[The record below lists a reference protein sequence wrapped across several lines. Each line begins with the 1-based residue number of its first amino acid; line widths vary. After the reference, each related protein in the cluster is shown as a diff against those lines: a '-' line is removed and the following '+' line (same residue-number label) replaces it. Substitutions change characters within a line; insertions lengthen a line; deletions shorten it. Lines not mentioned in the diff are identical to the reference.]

1 MNGLLVALVRAVQF
15 LALISVPIG
24 LYVGNRNR
32 DMTFELATLVIG
44 AAVFYLASLA
54 LRRDDP

>member
-1 MNGLLVALVRAVQF
+1 MNSLLAALMRAVQF
-15 LALISVPIG
+15 LALVSVPYG

-32 DMTFELATLVIG
+32 DMTFELATLTIG

-54 LRRDDP
+54 LQDGKK

>member
-1 MNGLLVALVRAVQF
+1 MNSLLVALMRAVQF

-32 DMTFELATLVIG
+32 DMTFELATLAIG
-44 AAVFYLASLA
+44 ATLFYLATVA
-54 LRRDDP
+54 LQEGRK

>member
-1 MNGLLVALVRAVQF
+1 MNSLLVAIMRAVQF

-32 DMTFELATLVIG
+32 DMTFELMTLAIG
-44 AAVFYLASLA
+44 AGVFYLATLA
-54 LRRDDP
+54 LHDGKK